1 MPKLKKTNATFWGI
15 FKHCG
20 DARKYVKQS
29 CCFYYQFSW
38 FPSTKMFRQKLGQN
52 PALRRDMNH
61 VYEEKFLLLLC
72 SLIGKSAESR
82 VCIIGWMTNF
92 PLRNYHAYSAQFP
105 YGLLC
110 VRFGGDLCSVEL
122 ELSWTL
128 MDLMNCLS
136 LCFMED
142 IPLLRDLSPSCS
154 DPTKRRLLSLL
165 LYSMMENYLRWAAH
179 VVCWALRAGNL
190 WYFYGGPSG
199 TYRDITKSYIPTG
212 AYHQLPL
219 SLLFMHNPIYTKI
232 QNNFLNALEPTFI
245 VNWTL
250 MSTKSRR

>member
-1 MPKLKKTNATFWGI
+1 MPKLKKKSNATFWGI

-52 PALRRDMNH
+52 PLRRDMNH

-110 VRFGGDLCSVEL
+110 VRFGGDLCSVEAGV
-122 ELSWTL
+122 ELNIDGSH
-128 MDLMNCLS
+128 
-136 LCFMED
+136 E
-142 IPLLRDLSPSCS
+142 
-154 DPTKRRLLSLL
+154 
-165 LYSMMENYLRWAAH
+165 
-179 VVCWALRAGNL
+179 
-190 WYFYGGPSG
+190 
-199 TYRDITKSYIPTG
+199 
-212 AYHQLPL
+212 
-219 SLLFMHNPIYTKI
+219 LFV
-232 QNNFLNALEPTFI
+232 I
-245 VNWTL
+245 VLHGRYPAVAWFVP
-250 MSTKSRR
+250 

>member
-1 MPKLKKTNATFWGI
+1 MPTVHNFHMAF
-15 FKHCG
+15 FVCG
-20 DARKYVKQS
+20 
-29 CCFYYQFSW
+29 
-38 FPSTKMFRQKLGQN
+38 LG
-52 PALRRDMNH
+52 
-61 VYEEKFLLLLC
+61 
-72 SLIGKSAESR
+72 G
-82 VCIIGWMTNF
+82 T
-92 PLRNYHAYSAQFP
+92 SAQ
-105 YGLLC
+105 LK
-110 VRFGGDLCSVEL
+110 L

-219 SLLFMHNPIYTKI
+219 SLLFMYNPIYTKI
-232 QNNFLNALEPTFI
+232 QNNFYCKLNPNVHKIKKIENQAMFDFGGIRVRLWI
-245 VNWTL
+245 KIGNKL
-250 MSTKSRR
+250 